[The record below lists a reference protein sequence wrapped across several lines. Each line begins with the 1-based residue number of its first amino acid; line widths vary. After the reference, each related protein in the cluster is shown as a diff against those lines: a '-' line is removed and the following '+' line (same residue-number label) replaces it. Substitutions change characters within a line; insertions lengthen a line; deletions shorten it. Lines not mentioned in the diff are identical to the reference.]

1 MSPRSEVLALIQE
14 LRKSLEV
21 LRKIEEFYES
31 QKKEI
36 WESSSRTQV
45 QAILFAEILVN
56 YYTCV
61 ETIFF
66 RIAQFFENNLSS
78 ERWHQ
83 DLLDRMTIE
92 LPSIRPRVL
101 SDETQR
107 LLRELL
113 RFRHFKRYYFEF
125 EYDWDRLEF
134 LRKKFESARPRV
146 REELNRFVLF
156 LQKTYQESEEKFI
169 ERHEE

>member
-1 MSPRSEVLALIQE
+1 MSPRSEVLALLQE

-31 QKKEI
+31 QRTDI
-36 WESSSRTQV
+36 WESPNRTQV
-45 QAILFAEILVN
+45 QAIVFAEILVN

-61 ETIFF
+61 ETAFF

-134 LRKKFESARPRV
+134 LRKKFEAARPRV
-146 REELNRFVLF
+146 LEELNRFMKV
-156 LQKTYQESEEKFI
+156 LQKTGEGSEG
-169 ERHEE
+169 